1 MVMSALSD
9 APHAGLV
16 LWECL
21 NVVHHACQL
30 LRRKL
35 YELGFDIS
43 YHALAGPFLTKDQVY
58 DPTAPAPPF
67 EVFGKRRD

>member
-1 MVMSALSD
+1 MSN
-9 APHAGLV
+9 P
-16 LWECL
+16 
-21 NVVHHACQL
+21 ACQL